1 MRKRKIIS
9 RLSLS
14 KIKKVSKMQLLDL
27 KLDELVLIL
36 SKLHVKYIGRASFVC
51 RSLREASDIALAGV
65 KYVKLRSKSEKFA
78 LALIDKLK
86 SVRTV
91 VNDCDDSEKIT
102 QKLALRC
109 TRIETLQG
117 FLPQHALYYIRL
129 LRSQGH
135 EVRLKKLVICA
146 LKKDIRIPTIEL
158 LISELPYLNLEIA
171 VGHSLG
177 AQIDLNEVLSLTVLS
192 HVTALSVKKIAYNAM
207 GKFPRLKEIEVV
219 MGSEEVDAI
228 ALLNFLDSSGC
239 KMEKITLSLVSSGY
253 LHLFEEHISSLRE
266 ISFYNYDKYMSPIE
280 QSKLDNF
287 LHSFSS
293 LADIQ
298 RRRKFFASFEC
309 PLDFENLPS
318 LRRRVMNETCSS
330 VTLLIHSKNLAVIQ
344 QVDERDS
351 IFLKRHLFFVKFA
364 HLSSKEII
372 NSLKLNSR
380 ILWRD
385 DQFFYTKREPST
397 QIRH

>member
-1 MRKRKIIS
+1 
-9 RLSLS
+9 
-14 KIKKVSKMQLLDL
+14 MQLLDL

-78 LALIDKLK
+78 LALVDKLT

-102 QKLALRC
+102 QRLALRC
-109 TRIETLQG
+109 PRIETLQG
-117 FLPQHALYYIRL
+117 FLPQHVLYYIRL
-129 LRSQGH
+129 LKSQGH
-135 EVRLKKLVICA
+135 EVRLKKMVICA

-158 LISELPYLNLEIA
+158 LISELPHLTLEIA

-177 AQIDLNEVLSLTVLS
+177 AQIDLDEVLSPKVLS
-192 HVTALSVKKIAYNAM
+192 HVESLSVKKIPYNAM
-207 GKFPRLKEIEVV
+207 AKFPRLREIEVV

-239 KMEKITLSLVSSGY
+239 KMQKITLSLVSSNY
-253 LHLFEEHISSLRE
+253 LHLFDQHITSLRE
-266 ISFYNYDKYMSPIE
+266 ISFYNYDKYMSPIQ
-280 QSKLDNF
+280 QSKFDNF
-287 LHSFSS
+287 LHSFTS
-293 LADIQ
+293 LACAG
-298 RRRKFFASFEC
+298 RRRKLFASFEC
-309 PLDFENLPS
+309 LLDFDNLPS
-318 LRRRVMNETCSS
+318 LRRRVMNDTCSS
-330 VTLLIHSKNLAVIQ
+330 VSLLIHSKNVAVIQ
-344 QVDERDS
+344 QIDEKDS
-351 IFLKRHLFFVKFA
+351 TFLKRHLFFVKFA

-372 NSLKLNSR
+372 NLLKVNLR

-385 DQFFYTKREPST
+385 DQFFYTKRT
-397 QIRH
+397 